1 MPDPTEPAHRPLPR
15 ERRAGDLPS
24 QTLAHRESITA
35 PDTDDLRRVESDF
48 ARKMHAQKTGTR
60 REPKR
65 HAAVGGYRKSRG
77 GQVMDAA

>member
-1 MPDPTEPAHRPLPR
+1 MPDPTEQAHRPLPR

-24 QTLAHRESITA
+24 QALAHRESITA

-48 ARKMHAQKTGTR
+48 ARKMHAQKTSTR